1 MREIIFRGK
10 RISNGEWVHG
20 GIVKTFHPN
29 FPVESEIA
37 FFAQRPNAYAICV
50 NNKDCFVGQ
59 GTIGQFTGMKD
70 KRGSKIYEGDIV
82 FDDRYSC
89 NMQVIYSEE
98 TAQFLL
104 YREDTTYGELSSWC
118 VIVGN
123 IYDTPEKI
131 NE

>member
-1 MREIIFRGK
+1 
-10 RISNGEWVHG
+10 V
-20 GIVKTFHPN
+20 
-29 FPVESEIA
+29 
-37 FFAQRPNAYAICV
+37 
-50 NNKDCFVGQ
+50 DQ

-82 FDDRYSC
+82 YDDRYSC

-98 TAQFLL
+98 SAQFLL
-104 YREDTTYGELSSWC
+104 FREDTTYGGLIHCC

-123 IYDTPEKI
+123 IYDTPEKM